1 MYREA
6 ISDVI
11 LKLKLHN
18 IKADEI
24 CESADK
30 LAWIT
35 EVIAIELINENC
47 KTNKELFDIVKRLI
61 DESRFDDDTKE
72 KHRKTLSHIE
82 EAGVDFFS

>member
-24 CESADK
+24 CESTDK

-35 EVIAIELINENC
+35 EVIAIELTKENC
-47 KTNKELFDIVKRLI
+47 KTN
-61 DESRFDDDTKE
+61 
-72 KHRKTLSHIE
+72 
-82 EAGVDFFS
+82 